1 MKNTDVNL
9 SETFVVVIL
18 SLGTC
23 VVRALVINYIFRN
36 KSQI

>member
-9 SETFVVVIL
+9 SEIFVVVIL
-18 SLGTC
+18 RLGTC
-23 VVRALVINYIFRN
+23 VLRALVINYNFRN